1 MIFICMK
8 LIDLLNEIL
17 DEANRGGIMGTGIG
31 AGRIGSSLTSAK
43 GIAGAYR
50 ATKKSETALRNV
62 GFSPVTIGSG
72 SGKVTSNKGKLY
84 YSNQVVGG
92 INFHYQEV
100 QPSTLNIIKSIM
112 IDTGN
117 EFKDER
123 NKLYSIPVTFINKD
137 ILFYELKNNDV
148 LYYGRSKSKSKFYVP
163 KSINNVN
170 LRDLTAEDIAFLRK
184 QNYNPDDYKVF
195 TYNLTIRP

>member
-1 MIFICMK
+1 M
-8 LIDLLNEIL
+8 
-17 DEANRGGIMGTGIG
+17 
-31 AGRIGSSLTSAK
+31 
-43 GIAGAYR
+43 
-50 ATKKSETALRNV
+50 
-62 GFSPVTIGSG
+62 
-72 SGKVTSNKGKLY
+72 
-84 YSNQVVGG
+84 
-92 INFHYQEV
+92 
-100 QPSTLNIIKSIM
+100 
-112 IDTGN
+112 DTGN
-117 EFKDER
+117 EFKDEK

>member
-1 MIFICMK
+1 MK

-43 GIAGAYR
+43 GIAGAYK

-72 SGKVTSNKGKLY
+72 GSSKSSNKGKLY
-84 YSNQVVGG
+84 YSNQVVSGV
-92 INFHYQEV
+92 NFHYQEV

-112 IDTGN
+112 MDTGN

-123 NKLYSIPVTFINKD
+123 NKLFSIPVTFIKAD
-137 ILFYELKNNDV
+137 ILFYALKNNDV
-148 LYYGRSKSKSKFYVP
+148 LYYGKSKTKSKFYVP
-163 KSINNVN
+163 KSINNNN
-170 LRDLTAEDIAFLRK
+170 LRDLAAEDISFLTK
-184 QNYNPDDYKVF
+184 QSYNPDDYKVF
-195 TYNLTIRP
+195 NYNLTIRP